1 MRYLLASLLLA
12 FNLFAATPPQSVD
25 LDLSQTTR
33 NFSLKWAE
41 GTTPLIRA
49 NLRNAGA
56 AYTATG
62 WTGTLY
68 LQSTWDDTQV
78 QAIPS
83 TATGA
88 TYLDFQLTGAQ
99 TATSG
104 VFFANFIATDGTATV
119 EWQRGQVEV
128 RDSPGTAGAGSVT
141 LTSPLTWSSYTF
153 TGTAAAG
160 PYRAGANITFDT
172 NADGSVDIIA
182 ADTLGALTPTA
193 GRLIYGNGTAWTV
206 LAPGTVGQVLSMG
219 ASLPAWASAGAGD
232 ITGVTA
238 GTGLSGGGASGD
250 VTLSLANTA
259 VTAGSY
265 GPLTATVDAQGRLTA
280 AATSSSAAIQ
290 SALGS
295 VYLPL
300 VGGALSGNLSIFK
313 NQPSLVVADT
323 SSPVGE
329 PAISVQR
336 AVSSYPQVV
345 GRLEFLDWT
354 AEVYNAQILA
364 TASTAT
370 RGKMDLKTSNNA
382 GTLTTALTLDYD
394 QSANFTGVITGNG
407 SGLTLLDATDL
418 VGDIPA
424 ASFGEVRLNIPATSF
439 TFASREQVGFAE
451 YTLATG
457 SNAIAVPCFKSANT
471 SEQDFIVRSAPV
483 VVPRGFVAFKV
494 GGAIDIDWIADSTT
508 VADIRGIRLVKYV
521 GTTSTVL
528 YSDTTT
534 RNVVTINTPAN
545 ISIDRGAPGF
555 SVTTIAEG
563 DHLVLEITGTIED
576 SNCLAILHACIH
588 SE

>member
-1 MRYLLASLLLA
+1 MARVDRRALNMRYLLASILLA
-12 FNLFAATPPQSVD
+12 VNLFAATPPQSVD

-78 QAIPS
+78 QAIAS

-119 EWQRGQVEV
+119 EWQRGTVEV
-128 RDSPGTAGAGSVT
+128 RDSPGTSGAGSVT

-160 PYRAGANITFDT
+160 PYRAGTNVTFSALAGGAVGI
-172 NADGSVDIIA
+172 NS

-193 GRLIYGNGTAWTV
+193 GRLIYGNGSAWTT
-206 LAPGTVGQVLSMG
+206 LAPGTSGQVLAMG
-219 ASLPAWASAGAGD
+219 ASVPAWASAGAGD

-250 VTLSLANTA
+250 VTLNLANTA

-265 GPLTATVDAQGRLTA
+265 GPSTITVDAQGRLTA

-300 VGGALSGNLSIFK
+300 AGGT
-313 NQPSLVVADT
+313 VT
-323 SSPVGE
+323 
-329 PAISVQR
+329 
-336 AVSSYPQVV
+336 
-345 GRLEFLDWT
+345 
-354 AEVYNAQILA
+354 
-364 TASTAT
+364 
-370 RGKMDLKTSNNA
+370 
-382 GTLTTALTLDYD
+382 GTLTIDGDELLLVNGA
-394 QSANFTGVITGNG
+394 VIIGPGT
-407 SGLTLLDATDL
+407 GLTLVPAAELY
-418 VGDIPA
+418 GDIPA
-424 ASFGEVRLNIPATSF
+424 ASFGEERLEFRNSDFHLSTS
-439 TFASREQVGFAE
+439 EQVGYAQ
-451 YTLATG
+451 YTLTSGTPA
-457 SNAIAVPCFKSANT
+457 NAITIHCAKSANT
-471 SEQDFIVRSAPV
+471 AEQDFVWRSAPI
-483 VVPRGFVAFKV
+483 VVPRGFVAFKTT
-494 GGAIDIDWIADSTT
+494 GAIDIDWIADSTT
-508 VADIRGIRLVKYV
+508 VADIRGIRLVRYV
-521 GTTSTVL
+521 GVTPSTL
-528 YSDTTT
+528 YTDSTT
-534 RNVVTINTPAN
+534 RNVGTINTPAN
-545 ISIDRGAPGF
+545 ISIDRSAF
-555 SVTTIAEG
+555 ALTTVNAG

-576 SNCLAILHACIH
+576 SMSHAILHACIH

>member
-1 MRYLLASLLLA
+1 MRYLFASLLLA

-78 QAIPS
+78 QAIAS

-172 NADGSVDIIA
+172 NADGSVDIIGT
-182 ADTLGALTPTA
+182 DTLGALTPTA
-193 GRLIYGNGTAWTV
+193 GRLIYGNGSAWTV
-206 LAPGTVGQVLSMG
+206 LAPGTVGQVLAMG
-219 ASLPAWASAGAGD
+219 SSLPAWASAGAGD
-232 ITGVTA
+232 VTA
-238 GTGLSGGGASGD
+238 VLPGTGLSGGGASGD
-250 VTLSLANTA
+250 LTLNLANTA
-259 VTAGSY
+259 VTAGNYQLLS
-265 GPLTATVDAQGRLTA
+265 ATVNAQGQLTA
-280 AATSSSAAIQ
+280 ATNATSAEVQ
-290 SALGS
+290 TALGA

-300 VGGALSGNLSIFK
+300 TGGTVAGDFYHTTGEFIVRGGASPGSIILEGSQVGSAERGYLLFRNDDEVTFARISGSNSSATRGALSL
-313 NQPSLVVADT
+313 Q
-323 SSPVGE
+323 
-329 PAISVQR
+329 
-336 AVSSYPQVV
+336 
-345 GRLEFLDWT
+345 T
-354 AEVYNAQILA
+354 A
-364 TASTAT
+364 
-370 RGKMDLKTSNNA
+370 NNA
-382 GTLTTALTLDYD
+382 GALANAIVIDYLQNATFYGTL
-394 QSANFTGVITGNG
+394 TGNG
-407 SGLTLLDATDL
+407 SGLTNLDATDL

-424 ASFGEVRLNIPATSF
+424 ASFGEERLEFRNPDFNLSTS
-439 TFASREQVGFAE
+439 EQVGYVQ
-451 YTLATG
+451 YTLTSG
-457 SNAIAVPCFKSANT
+457 SPANAITVHAAKSANT
-471 SEQDFIVRSAPV
+471 AEQDFVWRSAPIV
-483 VVPRGFVAFKV
+483 IPRGFVAFKTT
-494 GGAIDIDWIADSTT
+494 GAIDIDWIADSTT
-508 VADIRGIRLVKYV
+508 VADIRGIRLVRYV
-521 GTTSTVL
+521 GVTPSTL
-528 YSDTTT
+528 YTDATT
-534 RNVVTINTPAN
+534 RNVATINTPEN
-545 ISIDRGAPGF
+545 ILIDRSAF
-555 SVTTIAEG
+555 ALTTVNAG
-563 DHLVLEITGTIED
+563 DHIVLEITGTIED
-576 SNCLAILHACIH
+576 SMSHAILHACIH